1 MPHSASYDHTGNQ
14 GCPELLSGHCRVLK
28 MGQDIVYL
36 PPFLLAP
43 WLHSHFLLSRWVILP
58 HFKSLAT
65 HSPLTLPR
73 LLSPAP
79 HGRYPLFLGK
89 CSFHSWPGR
98 PGGRQELFPVMLS
111 QQPIPPLEK
120 TKKGPNRLPLIPHH
134 VPCPLEWA
142 DENQTKRG

>member
-58 HFKSLAT
+58 HFKSPAT
-65 HSPLTLPR
+65 HRPLTLPR

-98 PGGRQELFPVMLS
+98 PGGRQELLPGHALSTAHPTTREDKEGS
-111 QQPIPPLEK
+111 QQTSI
-120 TKKGPNRLPLIPHH
+120 NSS
-134 VPCPLEWA
+134 PCPLP
-142 DENQTKRG
+142 TGVGR